1 MTGRATPVL
10 FLVSDARGE
19 SARDAPPTK
28 LSLSQC
34 LAALTETAGLPAAIF
49 GALLFGVSSATD
61 STGTRSLPVPT
72 PTLDL
77 DMTPR

>member
-34 LAALTETAGLPAAIF
+34 LAALTERMAGLPAAIF
-49 GALLFGVSSATD
+49 GAL
-61 STGTRSLPVPT
+61 RS
-72 PTLDL
+72 
-77 DMTPR
+77 RGGRQG